1 MLRQPHT
8 SSREIIVANAIREVV
23 SELRLVDPA
32 DYIAL
37 IRLESMA
44 SLSDIVMSAA
54 ELYLMPGTLR
64 LGHGSEAHISWNEPP
79 RIVLDLELRPK
90 GVRVYLKLTLSADE
104 ASVELGYVAFDKPSD
119 DPEANTLFLQQ
130 ALENARLRRMPPS
143 RAGCDTQ
150 TG

>member
-1 MLRQPHT
+1 SRSPLSRAPCTGRFQWTVSFRPNSTRPSQSLSAASMPLARPRGGFPRMLRQPHT

-23 SELRLVDPA
+23 NELRLVDPA

-54 ELYLMPGTLR
+54 ELYLMPGTLG
-64 LGHGSEAHISWNEPP
+64 LGHGSEVHISWTEPP

-90 GVRVYLKLTLSADE
+90 
-104 ASVELGYVAFDKPSD
+104 
-119 DPEANTLFLQQ
+119 
-130 ALENARLRRMPPS
+130 
-143 RAGCDTQ
+143 
-150 TG
+150 

>member
-23 SELRLVDPA
+23 NELRLVDPA

-54 ELYLMPGTLR
+54 ELYLMPGTLG
-64 LGHGSEAHISWNEPP
+64 LGHGSEVHISWTEPP

-90 GVRVYLKLTLSADE
+90 GVRIYLKLTLSADA
-104 ASVELGYVAFDKPSD
+104 ASVELGYVAFDRPSD
-119 DPEANTLFLQQ
+119 DPEANTLFLQM
-130 ALENARLRRMPPS
+130 ALENARLRRTS
-143 RAGCDTQ
+143 RAGCGTQ